1 MTSILEPFLS
11 KRSPNETGTVSVY
24 ASVNRP
30 AENNADSFFQAD
42 GGTITTSYNIN
53 APEMT
58 VSQITSDDSVVNKS
72 YVDGAA
78 AELTQSIE
86 ESYIRKD
93 TTSLALQELDIT
105 DTRKAN
111 SFNFNEVKYTTDDV
125 SNSYLEI
132 SHNGQR
138 FVCMNK
144 AADRGVN
151 FINDIGLGA
160 TYFIRFNRR
169 IDGVMSN
176 INYPEG
182 ALCNLIPS
190 TITSAQIN
198 YLTGK
203 ELLDN
208 VCPTYKYC
216 EDTYAKSSEL
226 TSLVVQETGD
236 STTSVMSQ
244 KAVTDLISPLSN
256 FRNIS
261 IVNTSVSQIDIIFNT
276 PLDPNGN
283 PDSDVKR
290 VYLDNPDIEFT
301 DLPDNFT
308 MFFATIKIE
317 FGLRTSG
324 GVEYAREFID
334 NIEVFLYPSDSSS
347 IPDTKYG
354 IVNYFQGTYITAY
367 DSYTVIPYVFNI
379 STTSQGIKKHLK
391 CSLRTKSTDAR
402 TINLSRISLDTKYAY
417 VL

>member
-42 GGTITTSYNIN
+42 GGTIATSYNIS
-53 APEMT
+53 APGMS
-58 VSQITSDDSVVNKS
+58 VSQITSDSSVVNKG
-72 YVDGAA
+72 YVDSNISTV
-78 AELTQSIE
+78 L
-86 ESYIRKD
+86 ESVDGEYQRKD
-93 TTSLALQELDIT
+93 
-105 DTRKAN
+105 
-111 SFNFNEVKYTTDDV
+111 
-125 SNSYLEI
+125 SNSLNIKNRLSTFNLSIVPYTIDGEGTIGRFLEF
-132 SHNGQR
+132 SQDGAR
-138 FVCMNK
+138 FMDMNK
-144 AADRGVN
+144 TNSRG
-151 FINDIGLGA
+151 INCYSDIGIGN
-160 TYFIRFNRR
+160 TYFICFNRNN
-169 IDGVMSN
+169 IGGVSN
-176 INYPEG
+176 RSRPSGKLN
-182 ALCNLIPS
+182 NLILS
-190 TITSAQIN
+190 TTTQSEIAS
-198 YLTGK
+198 LTNVG
-203 ELLDN
+203 LLDN

-216 EDTYAKSSEL
+216 EDTYAKSSDL
-226 TSLVVQETGD
+226 ASLVVQETGD

-276 PLDPNGN
+276 PLNPNGN